1 MKEDGVKKP
10 MSDDEL
16 GEVTGGAGVR
26 KDTGTRR
33 KFKKMGTTL
42 GSSKKAKSV
51 ATASA
56 SVSMMPITCSDCGNS
71 YDADV
76 SKASS
81 TCPKCGHTTT
91 FSG

>member
-1 MKEDGVKKP
+1 MKDEAVKKP

-16 GEVTGGAGVR
+16 GEVTGGAGYRTATATKR
-26 KDTGTRR
+26 KG
-33 KFKKMGTTL
+33 KKLGNSLGGVKKM
-42 GSSKKAKSV
+42 KSV
-51 ATASA
+51 AAVS
-56 SVSMMPITCSDCGNS
+56 SSMMPITCTECGKN